1 MYDGVAEKM
10 SVSVHSDSQLTTASQ
25 ANRFLFYLALCFC
38 VRYPMHLITLMDHS
52 SAASPVYCKQQ
63 HVNCAEVFQELNLPW
78 YNLQP
83 FHSLHQSKTRGG
95 GDMEEACYRTSS
107 VLVFLSDVF
116 LHVLQLHHPSQAA
129 VSGMKGCRR
138 VC

>member
-1 MYDGVAEKM
+1 MYGGVAEKM

-52 SAASPVYCKQQ
+52 SAASPVYRKQQ

-95 GDMEEACYRTSS
+95 ETWKK
-107 VLVFLSDVF
+107 
-116 LHVLQLHHPSQAA
+116 HVIGLLQYSCSCLMYFCMCCSCTTLPKQLFQA
-129 VSGMKGCRR
+129 
-138 VC
+138 